1 MREQYEALINDPTR
15 IEKTLLA
22 GAERTRAQAT
32 PFLRELR
39 AAVGLRP
46 LAGAL
51 AGASSTVKATKSDKA
66 ATAAFKQYREKDGK
80 FYFKLVAADGRVL
93 LQSTGL
99 DAPRE
104 AGQAI
109 AGLQQDAAAALAKH
123 AALLQYGEGV
133 IESEVLSALQALT
146 ESAAN

>member
-1 MREQYEALINDPTR
+1 M
-15 IEKTLLA
+15 
-22 GAERTRAQAT
+22 
-32 PFLRELR
+32 
-39 AAVGLRP
+39 
-46 LAGAL
+46 
-51 AGASSTVKATKSDKA
+51 
-66 ATAAFKQYREKDGK
+66 
-80 FYFKLVAADGRVL
+80 L